1 MRTILTSGLAARILV
16 LLAIAAIA
24 APSFGY
30 TVYLKD
36 GSRLVA
42 SERPV
47 IEDGQAII
55 TLPSGTRTSIAASE
69 IDLERT
75 REANKD
81 DYGTALIL
89 EEGSFTELNDEN
101 IGQKRGRLS
110 DVAAGPSLG
119 SRPRARRQ
127 QYLSTGEALENWQ
140 RIPYRANLDLASEIL
155 AVFRGQGVESV
166 GIYQGTAEGRLL
178 IELSTNSES
187 AVFRGLKIAAGALS
201 RVQGLFPDDVAAF
214 ELVMATGQRERA
226 GQFLITP
233 EDAALLL
240 AEGTELSSY
249 FVANVRF

>member
-1 MRTILTSGLAARILV
+1 MRKFITSGPGARLLV
-16 LLAIAAIA
+16 LLVVAAVA
-24 APSFGY
+24 APALAY

-42 SERPV
+42 DKPPV
-47 IEDGQAII
+47 IENGQAII

-75 REANKD
+75 RAANTE

-89 EEGSFTELNDEN
+89 EDGSFTELNDEN
-101 IGQKRGRLS
+101 IGQRRGRLS
-110 DVAAGPSLG
+110 DAASGPSIG

-127 QYLSTGEALENWQ
+127 QLASGDALENWQ
-140 RIPYRANLDLASEIL
+140 RVPYRANLDLATEIL
-155 AVFRGQGVESV
+155 AVFRGQGIEQV
-166 GIYQGTAEGRLL
+166 GIYQGTAEGRVL

-201 RVQGLFPDDVAAF
+201 RMQGLFPDDITAL
-214 ELVMATGQRERA
+214 ELVMSTAQRERA

-233 EDAALLL
+233 EDATYLL

-249 FVANVRF
+249 FVENVRF